1 MTKKESE
8 YLEKSLVEYGNI
20 HELFLKHLAKN
31 NNADS
36 VPTVKLEI
44 AYDHEDIR
52 PERLDEWWGDWGVII
67 YCVTRCMI
75 ILLFEI
81 FLEFTFL
88 KSYLLQFDI

>member
-8 YLEKSLVEYGNI
+8 YLAKSLAEYGNI

-52 PERLDEWWGDWGVII
+52 PEKLDEW
-67 YCVTRCMI
+67 
-75 ILLFEI
+75 
-81 FLEFTFL
+81 
-88 KSYLLQFDI
+88 

>member
-8 YLEKSLVEYGNI
+8 YLGRSLVEYGDI

-44 AYDHEDIR
+44 AYDYEDIR
-52 PERLDEWWGDWGVII
+52 PERLD
-67 YCVTRCMI
+67 
-75 ILLFEI
+75 
-81 FLEFTFL
+81 
-88 KSYLLQFDI
+88 

>member
-1 MTKKESE
+1 MLTEEDSQIWQMTKKESE

-52 PERLDEWWGDWGVII
+52 PERLDEW
-67 YCVTRCMI
+67 
-75 ILLFEI
+75 
-81 FLEFTFL
+81 
-88 KSYLLQFDI
+88 